1 LCCVKSCLAG
11 RDTIGHPR
19 RAAGRGQEAQLR
31 DAFVKRNEGADP
43 AQLVGWRGRWLCLR
57 TLHVRDAAR
66 YAEFHALL
74 DSTRVDGKTL
84 ALLPDCAAVAA
95 GAIDRDRRRITFA
108 AILDDKPGTILGVAC
123 AVREKDEKVAHVAI
137 ALRPNV
143 EGQGLGRLLVGKL
156 VTDCRQTDLLELTGE
171 THAGNQR
178 MLDLARAFRFVETPA
193 AAPGFVS
200 LRLPL
205 RQPMQD

>member
-1 LCCVKSCLAG
+1 VN
-11 RDTIGHPR
+11 
-19 RAAGRGQEAQLR
+19 
-31 DAFVKRNEGADP
+31 RNDGADP
-43 AQLVGWRGRWLCLR
+43 PQLVGWRGRWLSLR
-57 TLHVRDAAR
+57 TLHVQDAAR
-66 YAEFHALL
+66 YAEFHASL

-95 GAIDRDRRRITFA
+95 GAIDRDRRTITFA

-123 AVREKDEKVAHVAI
+123 AVRAKGGKVAQLAI

-143 EGQGLGRLLVGKL
+143 EGQGLGRLLVGKI
-156 VTDCRQTDLLELTGE
+156 VNDCRQSDLLELVGE

-178 MLDLARAFRFVETPA
+178 MLDLARAFRFVESPSQE
-193 AAPGFVS
+193 PGFVS

-205 RQPMQD
+205 RQAMQD